1 MLGLDRPKAGSNKK
15 RKRPD
20 PEILLPPVTD
30 RARESDEHWAERIA
44 GLHPDGHLLGFRGLY
59 LPAFRTAS
67 RSVHTSIGGL
77 GAYVTEK
84 PNRQKV
90 HRSEGQGRLMWA
102 LIAPLFGIGLM
113 IAANETWWI
122 DAIEVREIVDRAT
135 GPEQEAP
142 LG

>member
-1 MLGLDRPKAGSNKK
+1 
-15 RKRPD
+15 
-20 PEILLPPVTD
+20 
-30 RARESDEHWAERIA
+30 
-44 GLHPDGHLLGFRGLY
+44 
-59 LPAFRTAS
+59 
-67 RSVHTSIGGL
+67 
-77 GAYVTEK
+77 
-84 PNRQKV
+84 
-90 HRSEGQGRLMWA
+90 MWA